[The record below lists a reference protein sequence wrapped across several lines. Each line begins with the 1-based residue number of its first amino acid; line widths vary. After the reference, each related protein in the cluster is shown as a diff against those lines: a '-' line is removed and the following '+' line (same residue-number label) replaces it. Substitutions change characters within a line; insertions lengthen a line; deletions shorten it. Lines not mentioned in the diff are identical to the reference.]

1 MHSLKKLR
9 VMFYLADKT
18 EDLSLGGSIL
28 SNPEKTALRRPG
40 ELRYTGVFQQR
51 AGIWK
56 KRLLLITEN

>member
-1 MHSLKKLR
+1 
-9 VMFYLADKT
+9 MFYLADKT

-40 ELRYTGVFQQR
+40 WKLRYTGVFQQR